1 MTETVQ
7 HQLDADNLS
16 ILVVDDMK
24 SMRLTIRKMLK
35 NLSRDTQ
42 MQFAEHGRQ
51 GLELLRKAK
60 FDLALID
67 WNMPVMNG
75 VEMLEEI
82 RKDGKL
88 RDLPVIMITAEAER
102 DIVNE
107 VAEIEVD
114 GYLLKPLT
122 LESLDTKIKAVVNR
136 VNNPDPVTLHRKR
149 ARAFEEQ
156 KNYTAAIEEIKAA
169 LALKPS
175 ASRLLRKLGLLHFRA
190 QKNNIAVK
198 CLSKAVSVNQQDIV
212 SRVYLADYFLKIG
225 ENKKAGKYYVEIL
238 TLSSRY
244 NDRAFGI
251 GELLLKNGYRDLAL
265 TIFSKVIVQS
275 KEKNATREQI
285 VDICL
290 DNQELIFPQQL
301 LENHIRE
308 NPSNYDMIYK
318 AGLIRLETGDM
329 DKALKH
335 FNNVD
340 RNVRGHLEAK
350 LQIAKIHY
358 RNNKIFKADDY
369 LNQILRIKPDHE
381 EAIAL
386 RREI

>member
-1 MTETVQ
+1 MNENQ
-7 HQLDADNLS
+7 KLLDAEHLT

-35 NLSRDTQ
+35 NLSRDTK
-42 MQFAEHGRQ
+42 MMFAENGKQ
-51 GLELLRKAK
+51 GLELLKQSK
-60 FDLALID
+60 CDLALID

-75 VEMLEEI
+75 VEMLEAI
-82 RKDGKL
+82 RKDEKI
-88 RDLPVIMITAEAER
+88 RDLPVIMVTAEAER

-122 LESLDTKIKAVVNR
+122 LESLDTKIKAVVER
-136 VNNPDPVTLHRKR
+136 VNNPDPVTRHRKM
-149 ARAFEEQ
+149 ARHYEE
-156 KNYTAAIEEIKAA
+156 KEDYAAAIEEIKSA

-175 ASRLLRKLGLLHFRA
+175 ASRLLRKLGLLHFKI

-198 CLSKAVSVNQQDIV
+198 CLAKAVSVNNQDII
-212 SRVYLADYFLKIG
+212 SRVYLADYYLKIG
-225 ENKKAGKYYVEIL
+225 ENEKAGRYYVQIL
-238 TLSSRY
+238 SLSSRY

-251 GELLLKNGYRDLAL
+251 GERLLKRGYRNLAL
-265 TIFSKVIVQS
+265 EVFSKVIVQS
-275 KEKNATREQI
+275 KEKNAARDQI

-290 DNQELIFPQQL
+290 SNRELEFPQEL
-301 LENHIRE
+301 LESSIKE

-318 AGLIRLETGDM
+318 AGLIRLESGDWEI
-329 DKALKH
+329 ALKH

-340 RNVRGHLEAK
+340 RHVRGHLDAK
-350 LQIAKIHY
+350 FQIAKIHF
-358 RNNKIFKADDY
+358 RNRKILIADDY

-381 EAIAL
+381 EAISL